1 MNPAGNLRYQVFVND
16 PPPQEGFLPDGEP
29 KRFSPMA
36 STLDDAEELLRTEDT
51 AVGFFNAKIERY
63 PDYLGRLILWVTA
76 QALYGVREHTG
87 EDPRRIILSSW
98 L

>member
-51 AVGFFNAKIERY
+51 AVGFFNANIERY
-63 PDYLGRLILWVTA
+63 PDHLGRMILWVSA
-76 QALYGVREHTG
+76 SALYGVRDHPG
-87 EDPRRIILSSW
+87 KNAALIILNSW
-98 L
+98 F

>member
-63 PDYLGRLILWVTA
+63 PDHLGRMILWVSA
-76 QALYGVREHTG
+76 SALYGVRDHP
-87 EDPRRIILSSW
+87 DKNAALIILNSW
-98 L
+98 F